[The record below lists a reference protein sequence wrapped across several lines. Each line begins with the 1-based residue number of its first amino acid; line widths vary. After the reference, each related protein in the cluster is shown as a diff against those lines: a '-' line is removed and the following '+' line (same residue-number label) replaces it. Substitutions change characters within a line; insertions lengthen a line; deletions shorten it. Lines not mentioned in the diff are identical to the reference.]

1 VVVGQTIARVSH
13 VRCVASSLAT
23 IASHVFTLEA
33 NFVIQ
38 RPELHRVMR
47 PEAKFDPPIRARY
60 DRFRIYTGALPT
72 CDGAI
77 FDVPRILVVMLA
89 AAGRKGVW
97 VCGEGI

>member
-1 VVVGQTIARVSH
+1 
-13 VRCVASSLAT
+13 
-23 IASHVFTLEA
+23 
-33 NFVIQ
+33 
-38 RPELHRVMR
+38 MR